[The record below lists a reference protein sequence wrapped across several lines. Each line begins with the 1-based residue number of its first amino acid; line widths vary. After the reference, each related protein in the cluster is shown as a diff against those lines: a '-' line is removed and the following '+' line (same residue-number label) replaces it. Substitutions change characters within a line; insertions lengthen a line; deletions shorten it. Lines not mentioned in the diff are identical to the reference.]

1 MSRINFLNTQID
13 NITMDEAIAEI
24 KSFIHM
30 MTDKTTKRTNDLE
43 KRVERIERD
52 VARYLKIISLLLF
65 LSSIIHIIW

>member
-1 MSRINFLNTQID
+1 MDI
-13 NITMDEAIAEI
+13 DEAIAEI
-24 KSFIHM
+24 KSIIHM
-30 MTDKTTKRTNDLE
+30 MTEKTKKRTNDLE